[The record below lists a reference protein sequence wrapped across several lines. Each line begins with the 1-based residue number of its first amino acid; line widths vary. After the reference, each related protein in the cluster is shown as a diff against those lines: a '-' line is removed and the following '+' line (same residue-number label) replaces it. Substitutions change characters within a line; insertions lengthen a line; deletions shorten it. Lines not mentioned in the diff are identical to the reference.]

1 MHMLAFS
8 QKQKMG
14 MFLIILT
21 LGFVVLALFTSSRLN
36 GMSQQYQ
43 RSSEVSQGSVS
54 ILQLQSDILTL
65 ASEIKSMSNSDVTS
79 AKQSLE
85 HITTSV
91 VTDTAFLHDVGLE
104 DSAQQLSDSV
114 VQYQQAVSPWL
125 ALKSELGFSVEE
137 GKLGE
142 LKSLASIIEKKIT
155 ETGMVTINSDFQAM
169 IKAQQNY
176 LLQPS
181 ENNLKLFN
189 RAMGTFVNMSNSY
202 AMLDLYQK
210 EVDQFKKTFLRVNEL
225 SEQVKQAERVLLA
238 TEVKM
243 KDVVSGV
250 GEQLKSMSQTFR
262 ETANADANQTVWS
275 VLLACGILALFSIAT
290 FTLIGMTQARSLN
303 QTTQIMK
310 SVSTGDLAQRVPVG
324 NNHNDEFTQLAQTI
338 NTSCENLGALVHE
351 VQESSQALSTN
362 ASELNLGL
370 DRLAVN
376 QSDVLGQTQLLASAT
391 EEVSVTTQ
399 EVSNSLEFVAEV
411 SRASTQAAE
420 EGAQII
426 GSAIQSIE
434 DIGRILESASQH
446 IGQLEEASS
455 KIDTVMD
462 IINGIAEQTNLLAL
476 NAAIEAARAGEQGR
490 GFAVVADEVRSLAVR
505 TVDAVEDISGTIEKM
520 KRESAEVIQ
529 YIGQSEQ
536 SMAKGRERGHSAMQA
551 MSQITEKADDA
562 AQRTEVIFDSIKE
575 LATTSQSMAD
585 NMTQISAAMQELE
598 ENNGQL
604 KAISEWVNQRSIS
617 LSQDCQKFTV

>member
-1 MHMLAFS
+1 MHMLALS
-8 QKQKMG
+8 QRQKMG
-14 MFLIILT
+14 LFLVILT

-43 RSSEVSQGSVS
+43 RSSEVAQGSVS

-65 ASEIKSMSNSDVTS
+65 ASELKSMSNSDVAN

-85 HITTSV
+85 QITANV
-91 VTDTAFLHDVGLE
+91 GNDIAFLSEVGLG
-104 DSAQQLSDSV
+104 DSATQLSDSV
-114 VQYQQAVSPWL
+114 SQYQQAVLPWFD
-125 ALKSELGFSVEE
+125 LKGELGFSVEE

-142 LKSLASIIEKKIT
+142 LKSLASIIENKIN

-181 ENNLKLFN
+181 DNNLKLFN
-189 RAMGTFVNMSNSY
+189 RALGTFVNMSNSY

-210 EVDQFKKTFLRVNEL
+210 EVDQFKQTFLRVNEL
-225 SEQVKQAERVLLA
+225 SEQVKQAESTLLA
-238 TEVKM
+238 TEERM
-243 KDVVSGV
+243 KEVVSGV
-250 GEQLKSMSQTFR
+250 GEQLKSMSQTYR
-262 ETANADANQTVWS
+262 ETANADASQTVWS
-275 VLLACGILALFSIAT
+275 VLLACGILALFSIAS
-290 FTLIGMTQARSLN
+290 FIVIGISQTRSLN
-303 QTTQIMK
+303 QTTQVMK
-310 SVSTGDLAQRVPVG
+310 AVSIGDLSQRMTVG
-324 NNHNDEFTQLAQTI
+324 DNNKDEFTQLAQTI
-338 NTSCENLGALVHE
+338 NASCENLGSLVHE
-351 VQESSQALSTN
+351 VQDSSHALSAN
-362 ASELNLGL
+362 ASELNEGL
-370 DRLAVN
+370 DRLAFS
-376 QSDVLGQTQLLASAT
+376 QSEVLGQTQLLASAT
-391 EEVSVTTQ
+391 EEVSATTQ

-411 SRASTQAAE
+411 SRASTQAAA
-420 EGAQII
+420 EGSKII

-434 DIGRILESASQH
+434 DIGHILESASQH
-446 IGQLEEASS
+446 ITQLEEASS

-462 IINGIAEQTNLLAL
+462 IINSIAEQTNLLAL

-505 TVDAVEDISGTIEKM
+505 TVTAVEDISGTIEKM
-520 KRESAEVIQ
+520 KHESAEVIQ
-529 YIGQSEQ
+529 YIGQSEK
-536 SMAKGRERGHSAMQA
+536 SMEMGRERGHSAMQA
-551 MSQITEKADDA
+551 MTQITEKADDA
-562 AQRTEVIFDSIKE
+562 AQKTEVIFDSIKE

-604 KAISEWVNQRSIS
+604 KAISELVNQRSTS